1 MNPAYYSLRIVI
13 IEDLPKPVKNACDAL
28 PSAVLSDNAME
39 TVAVRNNYTN
49 GLPMSQSVYKKV
61 GIASLIMMAS
71 IFLSRLFGFLRLMI
85 IAYVGG
91 RSGEVDAYQV
101 AFVIPEILNHIIAS
115 GFLSI
120 TFIPIFSRYLAAGR
134 EAYGWKIFSIILS
147 CFGTLLILFM
157 VIGMIFTPE
166 IVTLIAR
173 GRTDPAFRLQVIR
186 MTRII
191 LPAQLFFFAGGL
203 FMAVQ
208 FAKEKFLIPALA
220 PLFYNLGIIAG
231 GLLLGPKLGMEGFSW
246 GVLLGALVGNFGLQY
261 WGARRIG
268 MRYSPIFDFNH
279 PDLKKYIKLTLPLM
293 LGLTLFFSM
302 EIFMKFFGSYLPP
315 GSIADLEYSLR
326 TVLLLVAFF
335 GQALGVASYPFMA
348 RLVAENKLVEMNQ
361 LLNDT
366 LRYLSLVIPF
376 SVLLMVLR
384 QEVILM
390 LFQRGKFDAAASGQ
404 ASVVLIFFLIGS
416 FAFAANTIVPRAYY
430 AMQDTLFPAIY
441 ATIAVI
447 LSIPLYLAGLNFL
460 GARGIALAASL
471 SAILQVYLLYAFWNK
486 RTQNKGSRDVYVTYL
501 KMFFFSVL
509 LGIFM
514 VGFKLKVLGGID
526 STTFSGSLW
535 VAFTTA
541 IVFMGILFL
550 GGYVFRIREISEVID
565 RFLDKIR
572 NPGAS

>member
-1 MNPAYYSLRIVI
+1 M
-13 IEDLPKPVKNACDAL
+13 AL
-28 PSAVLSDNAME
+28 AFFEKESKLA
-39 TVAVRNNYTN
+39 
-49 GLPMSQSVYKKV
+49 LPMSQSVYKKV

-71 IFLSRLFGFLRLMI
+71 VFLSRLFGFLRLMI

-101 AFVIPEILNHIIAS
+101 AFVIPEILNHIVAS

-134 EAYGWKIFSIILS
+134 EAHGWKVFSIILS
-147 CFGTLLILFM
+147 CFGTLLILFV
-157 VIGMIFTPE
+157 VIGMVFAPE

-173 GRTDPAFRLQVIR
+173 GRTDPTFRLQVIR

-191 LPAQLFFFAGGL
+191 LPAQFFFFAGGL

-208 FAKEKFLIPALA
+208 FAKEKFFIPALA

-246 GVLLGALVGNFGLQY
+246 GVLFGAFVGSFGLQY

-268 MRYSPIFDFNH
+268 MRYSPNFDFSH

-302 EIFMKFFGSYLPP
+302 EILMKFFGSYLPP
-315 GSIADLEYSLR
+315 GSIADLEYSWR
-326 TVLLLVAFF
+326 TMLLLVAFF

-348 RLVAENKLVEMNQ
+348 RLAAENKLAEMNQ

-384 QEVILM
+384 HEVILM
-390 LFQRGKFDAAASGQ
+390 LFQRGKFDAAATGQ
-404 ASVVLIFFLIGS
+404 ASVVLIFFLVGS

-441 ATIAVI
+441 GTIAVI
-447 LSIPLYLAGLNFL
+447 LSIPLYLAGLNIL
-460 GARGIALAASL
+460 GARGVALAVSL
-471 SAILQVYLLYAFWNK
+471 SGILQVFLLYALWNK

-501 KMFFFSVL
+501 KMISLSVL
-509 LGIFM
+509 LGIFLA
-514 VGFKLKVLGGID
+514 GFKLKALGGID
-526 STTFSGSLW
+526 SATFSGSLW
-535 VAFTTA
+535 VAFITG
-541 IVFMGILFL
+541 IVFTGVMLF

-565 RFLDKIR
+565 RFRDKLR
-572 NPGAS
+572 GQGAS

>member
-1 MNPAYYSLRIVI
+1 LSSIVR
-13 IEDLPKPVKNACDAL
+13 
-28 PSAVLSDNAME
+28 VLVILLVLA
-39 TVAVRNNYTN
+39 TGVFKTAFKRV
-49 GLPMSQSVYKKV
+49 LPMSRSVYKKV

-71 IFLSRLFGFLRLMI
+71 VFLSRLFGLLRLMV

-91 RSGEVDAYQV
+91 RSAEVDAYQV
-101 AFVIPEILNHIIAS
+101 AFVVPEILNHIVAS

-120 TFIPIFSRYLAAGR
+120 TFIPIFSRYLAADR
-134 EAYGWKIFSIILS
+134 EKDGWKIFSIILS
-147 CFGTLLILFM
+147 CFGTLLILLI
-157 VIGMIFTPE
+157 VIGVIFAPE
-166 IVTLIAR
+166 MVALIAR
-173 GRTDPAFRLQVIR
+173 GRTNPAFRLQIIR

-191 LPAQLFFFAGGL
+191 LPAQIFFFAGGL

-220 PLFYNLGIIAG
+220 PIFYNLGIIAG

-246 GVLLGALVGNFGLQY
+246 GVLFGALVGNFGLQCV
-261 WGARRIG
+261 GARRIG
-268 MRYSPIFDFNH
+268 MRYSPIFVFSD

-348 RLVAENKLVEMNQ
+348 RLVAENKLAEMNE
-361 LLNDT
+361 LLNNT

-384 QEVILM
+384 HEVILI
-390 LFQRGKFDAAASGQ
+390 LFQRGKFDAAATGQ
-404 ASVVLIFFLIGS
+404 ASVVLIFFLIGA

-441 ATIAVI
+441 ATIAVL
-447 LSIPLYLAGLNFL
+447 LSIPLYLAGLKIL
-460 GARGIALAASL
+460 GTRGIALAVSL
-471 SAILQVYLLYAFWNK
+471 SAVFQVYLLYALWNK
-486 RTQNKGSRDVYVTYL
+486 RTRNKESHAVYVTYL
-501 KMFFFSVL
+501 KMFFLSAL

-514 VGFKLKVLGGID
+514 AGFKTKVLGGID
-526 STTFSGSLW
+526 ATTFSGSLG
-535 VAFTTA
+535 VTVITG
-541 IVFMGILFL
+541 IVFMGVLAL
-550 GGYVFRIREISEVID
+550 GGYVFRIKEISEVIG
-565 RFLDKIR
+565 RLLITLSGR
-572 NPGAS
+572 GASVR